1 MSRILRRPMFRGGRV
16 DSRGTGIT
24 SGLDKP
30 KRGLVNEPGGYAGQY
45 VTGAELLAQAQ
56 KAGQNIQVNPK
67 SLYSSAEP
75 ISGFSFFS
83 PSRQFPSTVTG
94 PENNLLVSTDVNY
107 VPKEEEDQ
115 KSELDKVLEQALQT
129 KYSSD
134 YDYYTEGELPVD
146 TSNVAVQN
154 KKGKTTP
161 NKDSGSSMDTNTGK
175 INTGKGLDE
184 PTVELTDL
192 QKDIA
197 EYEKILGLEKAKKSS
212 IYDFLAGDVA
222 PAFLTGEN
230 LREAA
235 ATALASQAKR
245 GTFDKPAKISETAGL
260 LGIKGK
266 QASDLAKSKAEMDA
280 YKQALKTYAPVKEK
294 KLYEFL
300 KTKMSDRD
308 AMRIALG
315 DARNFAAAYNEKTK
329 DLGLPKLDANS
340 FKTLARDFYGDLYV
354 GDIDPKED
362 TTGKSGAYTIKGTTR
377 VVILDKGKVVE
388 DLQF

>member
-75 ISGFSFFS
+75 ISGFSFFN

-94 PENNLLVSTDVNY
+94 PKNNLLVSTDVNY
-107 VPKEEEDQ
+107 VPKEEEDE
-115 KSELDKVLEQALQT
+115 KSELDKVLEQALQA
-129 KYSSD
+129 KS
-134 YDYYTEGELPVD
+134 DYYTEGELPVD
-146 TSNVAVQN
+146 TSNVAVQIQ
-154 KKGKTTP
+154 KEKTTP
-161 NKDSGSSMDTNTGK
+161 DKDGGSNTDTNTGK
-175 INTGKGLDE
+175 TNTGKGLDE

-260 LGIKGK
+260 LGIKGQ
-266 QASDLAKSKAEMDA
+266 QALDLAKSKAEMDA

-315 DARNFAAAYNEKTK
+315 GARNFAAAYNEKTK

>member
-30 KRGLVNEPGGYAGQY
+30 KRGLVNEPGGYAGERRY

-67 SLYSSAEP
+67 SLYSTATS
-75 ISGFSFFS
+75 ISGFDFLK
-83 PSRQFPSTVTG
+83 PSSQFPNVSKD
-94 PENNLLVSTDVNY
+94 PISNLVVSTDKSF
-107 VPKEEEDQ
+107 VPTDSEEEEKTD
-115 KSELDKVLEQALQT
+115 LDKILEQAIQS
-129 KYSSD
+129 KQ
-134 YDYYTEGELPVD
+134 DYYTEGELPED
-146 TSNVAVQN
+146 TSNVKVQA
-154 KKGKTTP
+154 KKQQTKP
-161 NKDSGSSMDTNTGK
+161 DKDASNVDSNTGK
-175 INTGKGLDE
+175 SSVGAGE
-184 PTVELTDL
+184 PTIEMSDL

-222 PAFLTGEN
+222 PAFLTGET
-230 LREAA
+230 LRESA

-245 GTFDKPAKISETAGL
+245 GTFDKPAKIQETAGL

-266 QASDLAKSKAEMDA
+266 QASDLARSKAEMDA

-300 KTKMSDRD
+300 KTKLPERD

-315 DARNFAAAYNEKTK
+315 GARNFAAAYNDKTK

-340 FKTLARDFYGDLYV
+340 FKILARDFYGDSYV
-354 GDIDPKED
+354 GDIDPAEQ
-362 TTGKSGAYTIKGTTR
+362 TANKSGVFTVKGQNR
-377 VVILDKGKVVE
+377 IVILEKGKVIE
-388 DLQF
+388 DLPF

>member
-94 PENNLLVSTDVNY
+94 PKNNLLVSTDVNY
-107 VPKEEEDQ
+107 VPKEEEDE
-115 KSELDKVLEQALQT
+115 KSELDKVLEQALQA
-129 KYSSD
+129 KS
-134 YDYYTEGELPVD
+134 DYYTEGELPVD

-154 KKGKTTP
+154 EKGKTTP
-161 NKDSGSSMDTNTGK
+161 DKDSGSSMDTNTGK
-175 INTGKGLDE
+175 TNTGKGLDE

-245 GTFDKPAKISETAGL
+245 GTFDKPDKIRETAGL

-315 DARNFAAAYNEKTK
+315 GARNFAAAYNEKTK